1 MSNTILSNI
10 KRTRTSFFEHGTN
23 SNVFIYWWSNSNTL
37 ILTLNDQTSNFKHC
51 LTYHFIQVLTS
62 LDLFQQVWTSLNMFH
77 SQCYLQRRRGK
88 VWNAI
93 EATSWLSSTVCCYS
107 VVVEGGG
114 LPLLGIVVIFGKT
127 QVTHWYFFKMNWII
141 QYNTNWIDWW
151 CSKINLCLKH

>member
-1 MSNTILSNI
+1 MEINSLQII
-10 KRTRTSFFEHGTN
+10 KHFYESKYSWYSKSDKTASTSYSCFIKQ
-23 SNVFIYWWSNSNTL
+23 VFSAMN
-37 ILTLNDQTSNFKHC
+37 HC
-51 LTYHFIQVLTS
+51 IVIQVLTS
-62 LDLFQQVWTSLNMFH
+62 LGLFQQVWTSLNMFH

-127 QVTHWYFFKMNWII
+127 QVTHTGTFLRWIES
-141 QYNTNWIDWW
+141 YNTTLTGLIDDVV
-151 CSKINLCLKH
+151 K